1 MGEGECV
8 WRDHGEIER
17 EKMKETSLTEIGHVF
32 ANPFLCFYNFSTC
45 LENKK
50 KKPIDLTYLTLIKK
64 WCLFLNTYFL
74 RG

>member
-8 WRDHGEIER
+8 WRDHREIER

-50 KKPIDLTYLTLIKK
+50 KSE
-64 WCLFLNTYFL
+64 
-74 RG
+74 

>member
-1 MGEGECV
+1 MTCTFSCSKDIVIIHISLGEGECV

-45 LENKK
+45 LENLFKK
-50 KKPIDLTYLTLIKK
+50 
-64 WCLFLNTYFL
+64 CQ
-74 RG
+74 